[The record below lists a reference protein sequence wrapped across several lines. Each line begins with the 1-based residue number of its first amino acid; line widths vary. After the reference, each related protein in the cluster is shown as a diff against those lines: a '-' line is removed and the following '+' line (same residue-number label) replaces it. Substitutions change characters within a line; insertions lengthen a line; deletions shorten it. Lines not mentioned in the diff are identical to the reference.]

1 MGCRFTFGSD
11 SHSESGHDDYLY
23 IAGTLIDGLSLK
35 EEDMA
40 EAVR

>member
-1 MGCRFTFGSD
+1 MGCRFTFGSG

-23 IAGTLIDGLSLK
+23 IAGTLIGGLSLK